1 MFKNKWIILIL
12 IQIIIS
18 LLSGIFL
25 SKMSII
31 GRIGVSTVYT
41 EYGFMKQWYKGF
53 AAVFLIQLL
62 LIAILW
68 LVKRTTTYKNFSIVN
83 LVFVILGLIGLIY
96 TFYDF
101 TSTSHKYMNSQFHT
115 GGYLFWAGW
124 FITCLYFF
132 IVRVKPK
139 PKMELD
145 ETPVVDHTNNRN
157 NDLNV

>member
-1 MFKNKWIILIL
+1 MLKNKWIILIL
-12 IQIIIS
+12 IQVIVS
-18 LLSGIFL
+18 LVSGILL

-31 GRIGVSTVYT
+31 GKIGVSTVYT

-53 AAVFLIQLL
+53 AAVLLIQLL

-68 LVKRTTTYKNFSIVN
+68 IVKRLTTYKNFSLVN
-83 LVFVILGLIGLIY
+83 LVFIILGLIGLLY

-101 TSTSHKYMNSQFHT
+101 TSTSHKYMNSQFHA

-132 IVRVKPK
+132 FARVKPK
-139 PKMELD
+139 PIQVETQPNTTIEKPTEL
-145 ETPVVDHTNNRN
+145 
-157 NDLNV
+157 